1 MEIKTNK
8 TYYRVKCNYATE
20 SCNYRTIHEYATYDE
35 AVKLFDSLKEI
46 YLKRTKEEQT
56 KFTYFLCEV
65 VNGDEDVIAY
75 FGMGLAFN
83 ERPVWV
89 SYRFRNHQ
97 KGV

>member
-8 TYYRVKCNYATE
+8 TYYRVKRNY
-20 SCNYRTIHEYATYDE
+20 SGQNSNYRTIIEYDDYERAKQEFELYKKD
-35 AVKLFDSLKEI
+35 
-46 YLKRTKEEQT
+46 YLKMSKENQT
-56 KFTYFLCEV
+56 NYTFFLCEV

-75 FGMGLAFN
+75 FGMGLEFN

-97 KGV
+97 KEG

>member
-8 TYYRVKCNYATE
+8 TYYRVKRNY
-20 SCNYRTIHEYATYDE
+20 SGQYSNYRTIIEYDDYERAKQEFELYKKD
-35 AVKLFDSLKEI
+35 
-46 YLKRTKEEQT
+46 YLKMSKEQKT
-56 KFTYFLCEV
+56 NYTYFLCEV

-75 FGMGLAFN
+75 FGMGLEFN

-97 KGV
+97 KEG